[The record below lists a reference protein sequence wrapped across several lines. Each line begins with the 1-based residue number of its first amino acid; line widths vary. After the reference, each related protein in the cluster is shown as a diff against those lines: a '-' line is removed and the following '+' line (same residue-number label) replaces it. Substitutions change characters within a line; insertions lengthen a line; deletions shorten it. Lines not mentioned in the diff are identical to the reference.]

1 MGDREP
7 DPREMNMKTLDQIHA
22 DGYERVCCNRQRKHL
37 WASPSNSHEIKLT
50 NGENGFGMQI
60 GHVCVIL
67 IRKQPERTVVEHRD
81 IKRIE
86 ETVSGLRNRMGDN
99 HAIADFA
106 LTTEINA
113 ARDELIALVP
123 QESK

>member
-1 MGDREP
+1 
-7 DPREMNMKTLDQIHA
+7 MKTLDQMLSA
-22 DGYERVCCNRQRKHL
+22 GYERVCCNRQRKHL
-37 WASPSNSHEIKLT
+37 WTSPSNSHEIKLT
-50 NGENGFGMQI
+50 NGENGFGLQT

-86 ETVSGLRNRMGDN
+86 ETVTGVRSRMGDN

-106 LTTEINA
+106 LTSEINA
-113 ARDELIALVP
+113 ARDELIVLAMRGV
-123 QESK
+123 S